1 MKINVVPEKPK
12 KRGIPKPEKPKKRKA
27 KDELPEE
34 QGVTATEEASMEEAT
49 PAESEAPVAD
59 TEAVPEEVGPEK
71 KQKAGKLGLA
81 SRKQKETAKPGLA
94 TKKQKETVV
103 AEIVEEDGLADFDIQ
118 DDGSL
123 TLSFILLLVCSVAI
137 MFVVGFTG
145 GSMLLRTLG
154 VIP

>member
-34 QGVTATEEASMEEAT
+34 QGVTATEEASMEGAP

-59 TEAVPEEVGPEK
+59 AEAVPEAAGPK

-81 SRKQKETAKPGLA
+81 SRKQRETGKPGRA
-94 TKKQKETVV
+94 PKKQKETVV
-103 AEIVEEDGLADFDIQ
+103 ADIVEEDDLADFDIQ
-118 DDGSL
+118 DDGAL